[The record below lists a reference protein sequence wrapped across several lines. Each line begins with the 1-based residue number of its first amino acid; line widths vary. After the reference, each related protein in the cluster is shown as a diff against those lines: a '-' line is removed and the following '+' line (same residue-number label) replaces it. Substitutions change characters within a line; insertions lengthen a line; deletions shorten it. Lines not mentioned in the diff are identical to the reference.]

1 MRSGTA
7 SKRHLRRSRLVFPA
21 GWCYTRQKTKK
32 ERTGLN
38 THIQGFL
45 SALRSIWRKS
55 DGIRLSDLRRDRAI
69 YFLAYTLE
77 LVLYAVRQRFLP
89 IRVGLF
95 GFAGSTVIYVAH
107 VLASLGVMMLW
118 SARFRPLIRVSVAV
132 MLAGFIPFIFLPEG
146 YLRLAFGVIAYA
158 GLGGAVTSARC
169 GYAFAANNAERLV
182 GILLML
188 VGVAFVKLASSLGA
202 AGFAVSAALPL
213 LLLGGLSWCLL
224 RFREE
229 DFTVKEKADK
239 GDARGL
245 YWAFVFFTAYFT
257 IDGYLWNMTDIS
269 LQPKY
274 TILCLGM
281 LAAAFLLFA
290 ALVWFRLNTWFLWN
304 LFFFCALAMALFAL
318 FAPQLGTEVPHYLFS
333 GLAILGW
340 PLCIYMLGCAQRRFA
355 SYALLK
361 RCTLIFVLL
370 TPFTTISDDVLYGLV
385 PEHYPL
391 IALIYVLVIV
401 FGLLILS
408 PFSYRHLFA
417 AEWESDLHRS
427 DMRLLQDK
435 VEEVDRFGG
444 YDLTPRQRE
453 VAALL
458 LAAKTR
464 RQIAGELGLSESTVK
479 MHTSD
484 LYRKLGINSR
494 VELFRLFGVAETG
507 EDRSDQP

>member
-1 MRSGTA
+1 MI
-7 SKRHLRRSRLVFPA
+7 K
-21 GWCYTRQKTKK
+21 QKNSF
-32 ERTGLN
+32 RA
-38 THIQGFL
+38 
-45 SALRSIWRKS
+45 ALRGIWRRG
-55 DGIRLSDLRRDRAI
+55 DGIRLSDIRWNKAF
-69 YFLAYTLE
+69 YFLAYTFE
-77 LVLYAVRQRFLP
+77 LVLYAARQRFLP
-89 IRVGLF
+89 IPVSLF
-95 GFAGSTVIYVAH
+95 GLSGSTALYVAH
-107 VLASLGVMMLW
+107 ILASLAVMLLW
-118 SARFRPLIRVSVAV
+118 NDRFKPLIRISVGV
-132 MLAGFIPFIFLPEG
+132 MLTGFIPFLFLPDG
-146 YLRLAFGVIAYA
+146 YPRLAFGMLAYA

-188 VGVAFVKLASSLGA
+188 VGVTAIKLASSLGVS
-202 AGFAVSAALPL
+202 GFPVSRVLPL
-213 LLLGGLSWCLL
+213 LLLGGLTWCLL

-229 DFTVKEKADK
+229 DFTVKEKADR

-257 IDGYLWNMTDIS
+257 IDGYLWGLTDSS
-269 LQPKY
+269 LQPEY
-274 TILCLGM
+274 TVLCLAI
-281 LAAAFLLFA
+281 LAAAVILFS
-290 ALVWFRLNTWFLWN
+290 ALVWLRLNTWFLWN
-304 LFFFCALAMALFAL
+304 LFFFCALAMALFAV
-318 FAPQLGTEVPHYLFS
+318 FAPQLGTELPHYLFS

-391 IALIYVLVIV
+391 IALIYVLIIV

-494 VELFRLFGVAETG
+494 VELFRLVGVTEPG
-507 EDRSDQP
+507 EEDSD